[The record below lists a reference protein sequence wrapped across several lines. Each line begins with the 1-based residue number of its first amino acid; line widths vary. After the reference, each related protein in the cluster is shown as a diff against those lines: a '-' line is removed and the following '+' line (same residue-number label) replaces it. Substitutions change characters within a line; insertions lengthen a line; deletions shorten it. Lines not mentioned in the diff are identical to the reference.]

1 MNAVQRR
8 ALRSFRRVQEFL
20 AAHPMADPP
29 ASYGRQAVELTEVL
43 AQLAEESQEQVSGIR
58 TTQGDARREKALRDR
73 LWLQHMK
80 PISRIAREAIGM
92 AGMDRDLRLPP
103 RSAVSETMIAS
114 ARAMAEAASDRR
126 EVFVEHG
133 LPADFAEQARD
144 AATQLENALTARA
157 LSERRRKTAT
167 AATRELVKRGRRA
180 VRLIDAI
187 LSPRLARDARLL
199 AVWNAVKRPHE
210 QGGNP
215 GAVAEEPPAIR
226 VA

>member
-1 MNAVQRR
+1 MNTEQRR
-8 ALRSFRRVQEFL
+8 ALRSFRRVHEFL
-20 AAHPMADPP
+20 AAHPITDAP

-43 AQLAEESQEQVSGIR
+43 AQLAEESREQVSGIR
-58 TTQGDARREKALRDR
+58 TTQGDAKREKALKDR

-80 PISRIAREAIGM
+80 PISRIAREALGA
-92 AGMDRDLRLPP
+92 AGMDKDLKLPP

-114 ARAMAEAASDRR
+114 ARAMADAASDRAA
-126 EVFVEHG
+126 VFVEHG

-157 LSERRRKTAT
+157 LSERRRTTAT

-187 LSPRLARDARLL
+187 LSPRIAQDAMLV
-199 AVWNAVKRPHE
+199 AVWNSVKRPHE

-215 GAVAEEPPAIR
+215 GVVADEPSVIK